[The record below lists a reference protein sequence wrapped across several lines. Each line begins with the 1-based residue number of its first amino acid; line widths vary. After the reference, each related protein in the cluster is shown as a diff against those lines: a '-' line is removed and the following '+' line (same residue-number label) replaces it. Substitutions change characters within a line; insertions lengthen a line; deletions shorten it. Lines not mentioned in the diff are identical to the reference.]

1 MATHTITRTGNA
13 PLKFHGELVARS
25 APTAESEKKEKG
37 AKRWHELSLFR
48 TSTGKHVLAISY
60 RVEWKGEYDYY
71 YAEVFSDIPSLIGAI
86 QSYDPVAHVIG
97 YPPGQQY
104 AEKQARLLT
113 ELRQRFATQVS
124 ELLAG
129 DEFVEVVR

>member
-1 MATHTITRTGNA
+1 MATHTIPRTGNA
-13 PLKFHGELVARS
+13 PLKFDGELVAMS
-25 APTAESEKKEKG
+25 VPAAELEKKGKD

-48 TSTGKHVLAISY
+48 TSTGKYVLVISY
-60 RVEWKGEYDYY
+60 RVEWKGEFDHY
-71 YAEVFSDIPSLIGAI
+71 YAEVIPDIQSTIRAI
-86 QSYDPVAHVIG
+86 QVYDPVAHVIG

-124 ELLAG
+124 ELLG
-129 DEFVEVVR
+129 RDEFAEVVS